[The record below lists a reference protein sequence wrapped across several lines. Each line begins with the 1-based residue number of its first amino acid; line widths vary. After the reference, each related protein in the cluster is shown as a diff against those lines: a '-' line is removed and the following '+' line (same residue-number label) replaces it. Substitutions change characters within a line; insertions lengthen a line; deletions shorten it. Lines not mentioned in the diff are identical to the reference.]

1 MFFHPSFST
10 VTPKMWSLAQKKFNR
25 WSWWVFKLRFPYQ
38 AFHANKP
45 GILGRCFPPGPA
57 PHTRLHQGRIKPLQ
71 SNQPQNL
78 FVILISSY
86 HSMEKSAFHQC
97 QDSAYQTNAHS
108 RSYLKPHCQSPGKC
122 THRLYRTGTV
132 PQINRY
138 IASPYSF
145 HWLGRLHR
153 Y

>member
-1 MFFHPSFST
+1 
-10 VTPKMWSLAQKKFNR
+10 MWSLAQKKFNR

-122 THRLYRTGTV
+122 THTLPDRDSPSNKISITLPPILSTDWVDCTG
-132 PQINRY
+132 INKF
-138 IASPYSF
+138 PP
-145 HWLGRLHR
+145 WLK
-153 Y
+153 

>member
-1 MFFHPSFST
+1 
-10 VTPKMWSLAQKKFNR
+10 MWSLAQKKFNR

-122 THRLYRTGTV
+122 TQTLPDRDSPSNKISITLPPILSTDWVDCTG
-132 PQINRY
+132 INKF
-138 IASPYSF
+138 PP
-145 HWLGRLHR
+145 WLK
-153 Y
+153 

>member
-1 MFFHPSFST
+1 
-10 VTPKMWSLAQKKFNR
+10 MWSLAQKKFNR

-108 RSYLKPHCQSPGKC
+108 RSYLKPHRQSPGKC
-122 THRLYRTGTV
+122 THRLYWTGTV
-132 PQINRY
+132 PQIKSVYRFPQFLSTDWVDCTGINKF
-138 IASPYSF
+138 PP
-145 HWLGRLHR
+145 WLK
-153 Y
+153 

>member
-1 MFFHPSFST
+1 
-10 VTPKMWSLAQKKFNR
+10 MWSLAQKKFNR

-108 RSYLKPHCQSPGKC
+108 RSYLKPHCQSPQTLPDRDSPSNKISITLPPILSTDWVDC
-122 THRLYRTGTV
+122 TG
-132 PQINRY
+132 INKF
-138 IASPYSF
+138 PP
-145 HWLGRLHR
+145 WLK
-153 Y
+153 